1 MDKENNKDLIK
12 SPTAIICL
20 STEFGGMGLDAG
32 KLAKKISCLSQT
44 ILIAKKNTFLATSML
59 NNHEIKLHEVS
70 FLTSFS
76 PSLIFSIRK
85 IVKKHNI
92 KNVIFFGASELKSLF
107 FSLLGLDINLIIRHG
122 TRKRPKRNWYHPLIY
137 SSVNYHIGISKDLTN
152 NVRKGIPFGRQ
163 TKLLTIYSSILL
175 QNDPKPRKNIQPV
188 HIINVGRIVKDKGHI
203 DMINACSILH
213 RNNIDFV
220 LTLVGEGEPN
230 LVKHCKE
237 LAANKPYKDKIIF
250 TGKKSNIPDLLNDND
265 IFFFP
270 SYGEGLSNAFIEG
283 LSYGLVCLAYDN
295 TSFGEFQDLGFHL
308 HLAKNLDPSSLE
320 TNLYNISRN
329 LKDEKNKSL
338 NNIIVAKKVFNPS
351 NEIKSYANI
360 LL

>member
-1 MDKENNKDLIK
+1 MDKENSRGYIK

-32 KLAKKISCLSQT
+32 KLSKKISSLSET
-44 ILIAKKNTFLATSML
+44 ILIVRKNTFLATSMR
-59 NNHEIKLHEVS
+59 NNPNIKLHEVS

-76 PSLIFSIRK
+76 PSLIFSVRK
-85 IVKKHNI
+85 IVKKYNI

-107 FSLLGLDINLIIRHG
+107 FSFLGLDINLIIRHG
-122 TRKRPKRNWYHPLIY
+122 TRKRPKKNWYHPLIY

-152 NVRKGIPFGRQ
+152 NVRRGIPFGAE
-163 TKLLTIYSSILL
+163 TKLVTIYSSILM
-175 QNDPKPRKNIQPV
+175 QNDPKPRQNIQPV
-188 HIINVGRIVKDKGHI
+188 HIINVGRIVKDKGHT
-203 DMINACSILH
+203 DMINACSVLH

-230 LVKHCKE
+230 LIKHCKE
-237 LAANKPYKDKIIF
+237 LAALKPYKDKIIF

-283 LSYGLVCLAYDN
+283 LSYGLVCLAYNN
-295 TSFGEFQDLGFHL
+295 TSFSEFQDLGFHL
-308 HLAKNLDPSSLE
+308 HLAENLDLSSLE
-320 TNLYNISRN
+320 TNIYNISRN
-329 LKDEKNKSL
+329 LQNEKNKSL
-338 NNIIVAKKVFNPS
+338 NNIEVAKEVFNPS
-351 NEIKSYANI
+351 NEIKSYAKI
-360 LL
+360 LV